1 MDRQSA
7 LILTIIF
14 FMVFIFLAYYGAKLT
29 MLSTIVLATF
39 ISLILL
45 NIFYPPNKITQDPN
59 DFRSHRYYYNSILCF
74 LYDFSRYAA
83 VLSKRPIIYD
93 IYKSTFVHLL

>member
-59 DFRSHRYYYNSILCF
+59 DFTLVIYLTLEVIG
-74 LYDFSRYAA
+74 
-83 VLSKRPIIYD
+83 IIIIVFYVSYMTLAD
-93 IYKSTFVHLL
+93 TRQCYLNDQ